1 MSIAIWIIIILLAII
16 LIWLLKKRIKRLI
29 FIVILLV
36 IAFFIYGLFSPSW
49 ASKLWYNIRT
59 FPNRVVS
66 RFSNKSFTD
75 YNTYKLDISW
85 IWSEDK
91 INLEDNL
98 NLGDTNINSDFDL
111 EFDIWNSNDDLDVD
125 DLEVN
130 DNYIYADDD
139 KYNTNVEIIES
150 NQNIEKINSDKNII
164 KSFWN
169 IFPLKFV
176 NMNEKIWKGSEENQ
190 DISWYSKTDLLWT
203 ISTYIEKNLWDE
215 TEILVT
221 IEYNDE
227 WEADKIILK
236 TQPKSKISDNT
247 SSIPRLSLD
256 KAIDWIYKSTYE
268 TVIIDDESKESWDS
282 DNNSNLDNNLIV
294 EVEWKTEEKKE
305 NNTPTVTQTL
315 SQKTTSQKTTQTQTN
330 RKTSN
335 GLSQNDIRDAE
346 EVLWVLF

>member
-16 LIWLLKKRIKRLI
+16 LIWLLKKWIKRLI
-29 FIVILLV
+29 FIAILLV

-49 ASKLWYNIRT
+49 ASKLWYNVRT
-59 FPNRVVS
+59 FPNRIVS

-75 YNTYKLDISW
+75 YNTYKSDISW
-85 IWSEDK
+85 ILS
-91 INLEDNL
+91 EDNL
-98 NLGDTNINSDFDL
+98 NLEDANINPDIDS
-111 EFDIWNSNDDLDVD
+111 EFDIWNSNDDLDI
-125 DLEVN
+125 N
-130 DNYIYADDD
+130 DNYSYEEDD
-139 KYNTNVEIIES
+139 KYNTNVEIIE
-150 NQNIEKINSDKNII
+150 NDKNIEKTNSDKNVI

-169 IFPLKFV
+169 ISPLKFV
-176 NMNEKIWKGSEENQ
+176 NMNEKIWKDSEENQ

-236 TQPKSKISDNT
+236 TQPKSKTSNNT

-268 TVIIDDESKESWDS
+268 TVIIDDEPKESWVS
-282 DNNSNLDNNLIV
+282 NNNLDNNLIV

-305 NNTPTVTQTL
+305 SNTPTVTQTAP
-315 SQKTTSQKTTQTQTN
+315 QKNTQTQTN

-346 EVLWVLF
+346 EVLWALF

>member
-1 MSIAIWIIIILLAII
+1 MSIAILIVIILLAIV
-16 LIWLLKKRIKRLI
+16 LIWLLKKWIKRLI
-29 FIVILLV
+29 FIAILLV

-49 ASKLWYNIRT
+49 ASKLWYNVRT

-75 YNTYKLDISW
+75 YNAYKLNISW

-91 INLEDNL
+91 LNLEDENV
-98 NLGDTNINSDFDL
+98 DSDLDSDL
-111 EFDIWNSNDDLDVD
+111 DSEFDIWISNDDLD
-125 DLEVN
+125 
-130 DNYIYADDD
+130 IDDD
-139 KYNTNVEIIES
+139 YTYREDGKYNTDVEIVES
-150 NQNIEKINSDKNII
+150 NQNIEKTNSDKNVI

-169 IFPLKFV
+169 ISPLKFV
-176 NMNEKIWKGSEENQ
+176 NMNEKIWRDSEVNQ

-203 ISTYIEKNLWDE
+203 ISDYIEKNLWDE

-236 TQPKSKISDNT
+236 TQPKSKNSNNT

-256 KAIDWIYKSTYE
+256 KTVDWIYESTYE
-268 TVIIDDESKESWDS
+268 TVIIDDESKESWVS
-282 DNNSNLDNNLIV
+282 DNNFSSDNNLIV
-294 EVEWKTEEKKE
+294 EVEWNNEEKKE
-305 NNTPTVTQTL
+305 NNTSTVTQTPP
-315 SQKTTSQKTTQTQTN
+315 QKTTSQKTTQTQNN

-335 GLSQNDIRDAE
+335 GLSQSDIRDAE
-346 EVLWVLF
+346 EVLWALF